1 MADNVQ
7 LNPGSGGATL
17 RTLRDADGLDWPV
30 GVFAYATAL
39 EPGANVV
46 QVVDSTHG
54 MPVAVLGGV
63 AVEQEDETVL
73 NATVH
78 QGGTWTVA
86 LAGGATVAV
95 SGTVA
100 TTQSGAWSV
109 TAIQSDAASLR
120 ATVNQG
126 GSWTVGLSAGATVAA
141 TQSGTWN
148 VSQSNAASLK
158 ATVNQGGSW
167 TVAAT
172 QSGTWN
178 VSQSDAASLKATV
191 SQGGAWTVG
200 LSGGT
205 SVGVSGTVA
214 VTKSGA
220 WSVGLDAGTNLVGK
234 VSAGVDGSTVYNGTA
249 ALEPKFVKISA
260 ANSGNNAVVAAVA
273 DHRIRVLRWGLTA
286 GGDVNAKWRSG
297 STDLTGARSLTRYA
311 SAGGAYCPI
320 GVFQTAK
327 GEALNLN
334 LDAAVAVGGELTYV
348 LVPDVG
354 GPAEPGGGTGAE

>member
-73 NATVH
+73 NATAH

-109 TAIQSDAASLR
+109 TA
-120 ATVNQG
+120 T
-126 GSWTVGLSAGATVAA
+126 
-141 TQSGTWN
+141 
-148 VSQSNAASLK
+148 
-158 ATVNQGGSW
+158 
-167 TVAAT
+167 
-172 QSGTWN
+172 
-178 VSQSDAASLKATV
+178 QSDAASLKATV
-191 SQGGAWTVG
+191 IQGGTWTVG

-249 ALEPKFVKISA
+249 ALEPRFVKISA

-354 GPAEPGGGTGAE
+354 EPAEPGGGTGAE

>member
-100 TTQSGAWSV
+100 TTQSGAWAV
-109 TAIQSDAASLR
+109 T
-120 ATVNQG
+120 
-126 GSWTVGLSAGATVAA
+126 A
-141 TQSGTWN
+141 TQS
-148 VSQSNAASLK
+148 
-158 ATVNQGGSW
+158 
-167 TVAAT
+167 
-172 QSGTWN
+172 
-178 VSQSDAASLKATV
+178 DPASLKATV
-191 SQGGAWTVG
+191 SQGGSWTVG